1 MLRIIALLTMV
12 IDHVGLIFFPQ
23 YIIFRI
29 IGRLAFPLFA
39 WGIARGYLHTRNVT
53 KYGERLLFLALISQ
67 PIFYFAISSD
77 YLNICFTLLFGLISI
92 YAFDKSKSW
101 FLKIFFPILLAVLA
115 QVLGM
120 EYGAYGVLMIL
131 SFFVFKKWPYLI
143 LSQAVLVFSF
153 VLLDP
158 TQIINIF
165 AIFSVFLV
173 IFLKKYNYKLNKTIQ
188 YLFYPVHLLIL
199 YLIYLLT
206 LVRL

>member
-1 MLRIIALLTMV
+1 MLRIIALSTMV

-120 EYGAYGVLMIL
+120 EYGAYGVLLIL
-131 SFFVFKKWPYLI
+131 FFFIFKKWPYLVLAQFTLIFLFI
-143 LSQAVLVFSF
+143 LIE
-153 VLLDP
+153 P
-158 TQIINIF
+158 KQILNIF
-165 AIFSVFLV
+165 AVFSVFLI
-173 IFLKKYNYKLNKTIQ
+173 IFLEKYNFKINRLLQ
-188 YLFYPVHLLIL
+188 YFFYPVHLLVL

>member
-1 MLRIIALLTMV
+1 MLRLIALLTMV

-39 WGIARGYLHTRNVT
+39 WGVASGYLHTKNVK
-53 KYGERLLFLALISQ
+53 KYGERLLLLALISQ
-67 PIFYFAISSD
+67 PIFYFAISQD

-92 YAFDKSKSW
+92 YAFDKGKNW
-101 FLKIFFPILLAVLA
+101 FLKILFPILLAVLA

-131 SFFVFKKWPYLI
+131 FFFVFKKRPYLV
-143 LSQAVLVFSF
+143 LSQTVLVFSF
-153 VLLDP
+153 VILNP
-158 TQIINIF
+158 AQIINIF
-165 AIFSVFLV
+165 AIFSLFLI
-173 IFLKKYNYKLNKTIQ
+173 IFLEKYNFRLNRLLQ

>member
-1 MLRIIALLTMV
+1 MLRIIALFTMV

-23 YIIFRI
+23 YLIFRV

-39 WGIARGYLHTRNVT
+39 WGIASGYLHTKNVNR
-53 KYGERLLFLALISQ
+53 YGQRLLFLALISQ

-92 YAFDKSKSW
+92 YAFDKGKSW
-101 FLKIFFPILLAVLA
+101 FFKILFPVLLAVLA

-120 EYGAYGVLMIL
+120 EYGAYGVLLIL
-131 SFFVFKKWPYLI
+131 FFFIFKKWPYLVLAQFTLIFLFI
-143 LSQAVLVFSF
+143 LIE
-153 VLLDP
+153 P
-158 TQIINIF
+158 KQILNIF
-165 AIFSVFLV
+165 AVFSVFLI
-173 IFLKKYNYKLNKTIQ
+173 IFLEKYNFKINRLLQ
-188 YLFYPVHLLIL
+188 YFFYPVHLLVL